1 MEVSVETALKE
12 EQELV
17 ARLKADD
24 PGAIDEIVEKY
35 KRQLFAFILR
45 MIGNH
50 ETAEDI
56 FQETWMRVV
65 RSVKHFRGD
74 SRFSTWLFQIA
85 GNLCR
90 DSLRKSKKGILVP
103 LEEADSVTCEPGVDP
118 FRIMEAEQVRR
129 AVNELPIKMREVIVL
144 RYFHDMTDSEISQVI
159 GCPLGTVKTR
169 FHRAIKILSVK
180 WKIRV
185 QSPYSKEGSV

>member
-17 ARLKADD
+17 ERLKADD

-56 FQETWMRVV
+56 FQETWIRVV
-65 RSVKHFRGD
+65 RSIKRFRGD
-74 SRFSTWLFQIA
+74 SKFSTWLFQIA
-85 GNLCR
+85 ANLCR
-90 DSLRKSKKGILVP
+90 DSIRQSKKGVLVP
-103 LEEADSVTCEPGVDP
+103 LEEADYLTCDPGIDP
-118 FRIMEAEQVRR
+118 YRIMEAKQVRQI
-129 AVNELPIKMREVIVL
+129 VEELPVKMREVIVL
-144 RYFHDMTDSEISQVI
+144 RYFHDMND
-159 GCPLGTVKTR
+159 L
-169 FHRAIKILSVK
+169 
-180 WKIRV
+180 
-185 QSPYSKEGSV
+185 